1 MNPFDYVNA
10 ILYTK
15 KDIMEQNGNEKDY
28 NPFLTNRAL
37 SYHRDSIFTAQQLNL
52 LPGLDNKLQFRY
64 LINTIRPMKRDKK
77 QWAKK
82 KENNDIDA
90 VIEYFGYDYKQ
101 ALIALSILSKDQLKQ
116 IKRKLEKGGL

>member
-15 KDIMEQNGNEKDY
+15 KDVMQENSNERDY
-28 NPFLTNRAL
+28 SPFLTNRAL
-37 SYHRDSIFTAQQLNL
+37 SYHRDSIFAAQQLNL
-52 LPGLDNKLQFRY
+52 IPGIDNRLQFRY

-90 VIEYFGYDYKQ
+90 VIEYFGYDHKQ
-101 ALIALSILSKDQLKQ
+101 ALVAISILSKDQLKQ
-116 IKRKLEKGGL
+116 IRRKLEKGGL

>member
-15 KDIMEQNGNEKDY
+15 KDVMQENSNERDY
-28 NPFLTNRAL
+28 SPFLTNRAL
-37 SYHRDSIFTAQQLNL
+37 SYHRDSIFAAQQLNL
-52 LPGLDNKLQFRY
+52 IPGIDNHLQFRY

-101 ALIALSILSKDQLKQ
+101 ALLAISILSKDQLKQ

>member
-1 MNPFDYVNA
+1 VNPFDYVNA

-15 KDIMEQNGNEKDY
+15 KDVMQENGNERDY
-28 NPFLTNRAL
+28 SPFLTNRSL
-37 SYHRDSIFTAQQLNL
+37 SYHRDSIFAAQQLNL
-52 LPGLDNKLQFRY
+52 IPGIDNRLQFRY

-90 VIEYFGYDYKQ
+90 IIEYFGYDHKQ
-101 ALIALSILSKDQLKQ
+101 ALVAISILSKDQLKQ
-116 IKRKLEKGGL
+116 IKRKLEKGGI

>member
-15 KDIMEQNGNEKDY
+15 KDVMEQNGNEKDY

-37 SYHRDSIFTAQQLNL
+37 SYHRDSIFVAQQLNL
-52 LPGLDNKLQFRY
+52 LPGIDNKLQFRY

>member
-1 MNPFDYVNA
+1 
-10 ILYTK
+10 
-15 KDIMEQNGNEKDY
+15 MEQNGNEKDY

-37 SYHRDSIFTAQQLNL
+37 SYHRDSIFIAQQLNL
-52 LPGLDNKLQFRY
+52 LPGIDNKLQFRY

>member
-37 SYHRDSIFTAQQLNL
+37 SYHRDSIFIAQQLNL
-52 LPGLDNKLQFRY
+52 LPGIDNKLQFRY

>member
-90 VIEYFGYDYKQ
+90 VIEYFNYDYKQ

>member
-15 KDIMEQNGNEKDY
+15 KDVMQENGNERDY
-28 NPFLTNRAL
+28 SPFLTNRSL
-37 SYHRDSIFTAQQLNL
+37 SYHRDSIFAAQQLNL
-52 LPGLDNKLQFRY
+52 IPGIDNRLQFRY

-90 VIEYFGYDYKQ
+90 IIEYFGYDHKQ
-101 ALIALSILSKDQLKQ
+101 ALVAISILSKDQLKQ
-116 IKRKLEKGGL
+116 IKRKLEKGGI

>member
-1 MNPFDYVNA
+1 VNPFDYVNA

>member
-1 MNPFDYVNA
+1 VNPFDYVNA

-15 KDIMEQNGNEKDY
+15 KDVMEQNGNEKDY

-37 SYHRDSIFTAQQLNL
+37 SYHRDSIFVAQQLNL
-52 LPGLDNKLQFRY
+52 LPGIDNKLQFRY

>member
-15 KDIMEQNGNEKDY
+15 KDVMQENSNERDY
-28 NPFLTNRAL
+28 SPFLTNRAL
-37 SYHRDSIFTAQQLNL
+37 SYHRDSIFAAQQLNL
-52 LPGLDNKLQFRY
+52 IPGIDNRLQFRY

-90 VIEYFGYDYKQ
+90 VIEYFGYDHKQ
-101 ALIALSILSKDQLKQ
+101 ALVAISILSKDQLKQ

>member
-1 MNPFDYVNA
+1 
-10 ILYTK
+10 
-15 KDIMEQNGNEKDY
+15 
-28 NPFLTNRAL
+28 
-37 SYHRDSIFTAQQLNL
+37 
-52 LPGLDNKLQFRY
+52 
-64 LINTIRPMKRDKK
+64 MKRDKK

>member
-1 MNPFDYVNA
+1 VNPFDYVNA

-15 KDIMEQNGNEKDY
+15 KDVMQENSNERDY
-28 NPFLTNRAL
+28 SPFLTNRAL
-37 SYHRDSIFTAQQLNL
+37 SYHRDSIFAAQQLNL
-52 LPGLDNKLQFRY
+52 IPGIDNHLQFRY

-101 ALIALSILSKDQLKQ
+101 ALLAISILSKDQLKQ